1 MWGRDLPCSAREIM
15 GAMRKLVL
23 LLALLLP
30 VVTLSADDLTRLQI
44 RVTNER
50 GKPVDRAS
58 VIVKFVSGRSV
69 KALGLKKSR
78 LSWELKSSQEGM
90 AKIPGIPKGKIL
102 IQVIAKN
109 YQTFGDTFDID
120 EDERVVDIVLKDPQ
134 SQYTVH
140 DQ

>member
-1 MWGRDLPCSAREIM
+1 M

-30 VVTLSADDLTRLQI
+30 VVTLNADDLTRLQI

-102 IQVIAKN
+102 IQVNAKN

-134 SQYTVH
+134 SQYSVH

>member
-1 MWGRDLPCSAREIM
+1 M
-15 GAMRKLVL
+15 VL
-23 LLALLLP
+23 LLALLSVPML
-30 VVTLSADDLTRLQI
+30 ADDLTRLQI
-44 RVTNER
+44 HVTNQR
-50 GKPVDRAS
+50 GNPVDRAS

-102 IQVIAKN
+102 VQINAKN

-120 EDERVVDIVLKDPQ
+120 EDERVIDVVLKDPQ
-134 SQYTVH
+134 AQYSAH